1 MFAIFFFLTIFKMNP
16 KDIGTC
22 IAKVKRSRRRRRSS
36 IKKRSEKRT
45 GCGQL
50 LRFVIMYNTKALID
64 VTQYQLV
71 RLALLEYYN
80 AFAGMILKIKKKH
93 KFSYLYT
100 GKL

>member
-1 MFAIFFFLTIFKMNP
+1 MFAIFFFLTIFTMNP

-22 IAKVKRSRRRRRSS
+22 IAKVKRSRRRRSS

-64 VTQYQLV
+64 VTQYQMV
-71 RLALLEYYN
+71 RLALLEYCN